1 MTQPTTVLITGCS
14 SGIGHATA
22 ERLVAA
28 GWTVYATARK
38 PETLAELEARGCR
51 TLALD
56 VTDEASMQAAVAAV
70 EGEHGAIGALVN
82 NAGYSQSGAIET
94 VPMEK
99 VRAQFETNVFGL
111 VRLCQLVLPG
121 MRRQR
126 AGRIVNLS
134 SMGGKLVFPGGGFYH
149 ATKYAVE
156 AISDA
161 LRFEVKG
168 FGIDVVLVEPGLI
181 RTEFGTTAAGGVS
194 EAGEGEGDYAHF
206 NAHVASA
213 TRGDLRVRRPDRAA
227 RRPARGGGQGDREG
241 ADHEAAA
248 RPLHGHALGQGA
260 DGAARAAARSRVG
273 RRHAIA
279 VPLPRPMNDVER
291 VADRARREGRLGIDT
306 EFMPE
311 GRYKP
316 LLCLVQIIV
325 GGEIVVLDPLAGFD
339 PAPLADV
346 LADEGVQI
354 VLHAGRQ
361 DVAILRREWRP
372 T

>member
-1 MTQPTTVLITGCS
+1 MTQATTVLITGCS

-22 ERLVAA
+22 ERLAAA

-38 PETLAELEARGCR
+38 PETLADLEARGCR

-181 RTEFGTTAAGGVS
+181 RTEFGKTAAGGVS
-194 EAGEGEGDYAHF
+194 QAGERSGDEASGRGRSEGDYAHF

-213 TRGDLRVRRPDRAA
+213 TQEIYESGGPIARLGGPPGAVAKVIEKALTTTRPRARYTVTPSAKLLIGQRALLPDRAWDA
-227 RRPARGGGQGDREG
+227 VM
-241 ADHEAAA
+241 
-248 RPLHGHALGQGA
+248 
-260 DGAARAAARSRVG
+260 RSQFPSPG
-273 RRHAIA
+273 R
-279 VPLPRPMNDVER
+279 
-291 VADRARREGRLGIDT
+291 
-306 EFMPE
+306 
-311 GRYKP
+311 
-316 LLCLVQIIV
+316 
-325 GGEIVVLDPLAGFD
+325 
-339 PAPLADV
+339 
-346 LADEGVQI
+346 
-354 VLHAGRQ
+354 
-361 DVAILRREWRP
+361 
-372 T
+372 